1 MTALSKPLEQAIDR
15 AYINAQKA
23 RHEYLTLEHLLI
35 SLLENQ
41 IVSQMLMDLKVNIEA
56 LRGDLERYL
65 QEHCTVVERERFSPQ
80 PTTTFQRM
88 IQRALLH
95 MRNMGKKEVS
105 VLYALVAIIS
115 EEDSYA
121 AYYLKTHGVSRAD
134 LVEKIHHE
142 EVLPPVREA
151 EEVMK
156 EEEREDKSGKKD
168 FKEEAKSAK
177 KSALA
182 EYTSDLNAKAL
193 KGEIDQLIG
202 REKELERMMQTL
214 CRRRKN
220 NPILVGEAGVGKTA
234 IVEGLAKAIVEK
246 RVPPLLQD
254 NVIYSL
260 DSGALIAG
268 TKYRGDLEN
277 RVKALLDEIEKKP
290 KAILFIDEIHTII
303 GSGGSSDNKM
313 DVSELLKPALSS
325 GKLRTI
331 GATTEKEY
339 RQVFEKNHALAR
351 RFHQVVVREPS
362 VEDSIAILQGLKSYY
377 EQFHEIKYSDEAIE
391 AAVRLS
397 DRYINDRHLPDKA
410 IDLLDEAGARQRL
423 LSEEE
428 RSQEID
434 VRLIEKMV
442 ADVARVPEQNVNQNE
457 RNVLRSLE
465 FELNQLVFGQEEAIK
480 ALSSAIK
487 LARAGLRE
495 TEKPIGNFLFT
506 GPTGVGKTE
515 VTKQLAQL
523 LGVKLLRFDMSEYME
538 AHSVSRLLGAPPG
551 YVGFEQQGLLSEQIL
566 SNPHAVLLLDE
577 IEKAHPDIMNVLL
590 QIMDNG
596 RITDNNGREINCRN
610 LIIVMTSNVGAT
622 DMEKNRI
629 GFASLH
635 DTQAAKG
642 QAEAAIKRHFSPEFR
657 NRLDG
662 IIGFAPLNEKT
673 IHHVVKKFLRR
684 LEMQLKERKVS
695 MKVHDEVIAWLAKHG
710 YDPKM
715 GARPMG
721 RLIQTSIKQPL
732 AELLLFG
739 ELEHGGVV
747 QINVKD
753 DKPNIEVLELLQPE
767 HQSALKD

>member
-15 AYINAQKA
+15 AYLNAQKA

-35 SLLENQ
+35 SLLENA
-41 IVSQMLMDLKVNIEA
+41 DIEA
-56 LRGDLERYL
+56 MLRHLSVDLEKLRADLAQYL
-65 QEHCTVVERERFSPQ
+65 QEHCTIVERERFSPQ

-95 MRNMGKKEVS
+95 VRNMGKKEVT

-121 AYYLKTHGVSRAD
+121 AYYLKSHGVSRAD
-134 LVEKIHHE
+134 LVEKMNNE
-142 EVLPPVREA
+142 EVVPPVREQEKA
-151 EEVMK
+151 EHKDSREPVK
-156 EEEREDKSGKKD
+156 ETSSKNREEPQSSKR
-168 FKEEAKSAK
+168 
-177 KSALA
+177 SALA
-182 EYTSDLNAKAL
+182 DYTRNLNTKASQ
-193 KGEIDQLIG
+193 GEIDPLIG

-246 RVPPLLQD
+246 RVPALLLD
-254 NVIYSL
+254 NPIYSL
-260 DSGALIAG
+260 DAGALIAG

-277 RVKALLDEIEKKP
+277 RVKALLDELESKP
-290 KAILFIDEIHTII
+290 KAILFIDEIHAII
-303 GSGGSSDNKM
+303 GSGSTSDSKM

-325 GKLRTI
+325 GKLRVI

-339 RQVFEKNHALAR
+339 RQVVEKNHALSR
-351 RFHQVVVREPS
+351 RFQQVVVREPS
-362 VEDSIAILQGLKSYY
+362 IEDSIAILQGVKPYY
-377 EQFHEIKYSDEAIE
+377 EKFHEISYSDEAIE

-410 IDLLDEAGARQRL
+410 IDLLDEVGARQRL
-423 LSEEE
+423 MDENE
-428 RSQEID
+428 RVSEID
-434 VRLIEKMV
+434 VHLVEKMV
-442 ADVARVPEQNVNQNE
+442 ADVARVPEQNVSQNE

-465 FELNQLVFGQEEAIK
+465 FELNQAVFGQEEAIK
-480 ALSSAIK
+480 ALSASIK
-487 LARAGLRE
+487 LARAGLRDV
-495 TEKPIGNFLFT
+495 EKPIGNFLFT

-566 SNPHAVLLLDE
+566 KHPHAVLLLDE
-577 IEKAHPDIMNVLL
+577 IEKAHPDIMNILL
-590 QIMDNG
+590 QMMDNG

-629 GFASLH
+629 GFAALQ
-635 DTQAAKG
+635 DPQATKG

-657 NRLDG
+657 NRLDA
-662 IIGFAPLNEKT
+662 IIGFAPLNQQT
-673 IHHVVKKFLRR
+673 IHSVVKKFIRR
-684 LEMQLKERKVS
+684 LEMQLKDRKVS
-695 MKVHDEVIAWLAKHG
+695 MQLDESVIAWLAKNG

-715 GARPMG
+715 GARPMS

-739 ELEHGGVV
+739 ELEHGGEVK
-747 QINVKD
+747 ISMKD
-753 DKPNIEVLELLQPE
+753 DKPHIELLTVE
-767 HQSALKD
+767 G